1 MGGKTTF
8 LKKGNKIG
16 KKLMTMII
24 AFSSL
29 ITLFITALQLFIDYQ
44 EQRNDLDETLNNV
57 TVNVPTI
64 SGSVWS
70 FDEEQINLS
79 LEALENLRNIEYASV
94 VTTNQ
99 RNIWQK
105 GEKESI
111 NVVERSYPLTY
122 NKRGDIIEIGHLKV
136 VASLDAIYERVLGK
150 AVGIFVSNGVK
161 TFFVALFMFTIFYK
175 LIAKRIV
182 VLAKQVEELSEELVN
197 DDGKAK
203 YVQDPKEDEID
214 LVQHSFDHM
223 ADKLRRTLND
233 LQESNRNL
241 QHAYEEVQTINS
253 ELEMRVHERTQH
265 LQQEIVEREYVQD
278 SLKYSEQR
286 LRDIA
291 ESASDWFWEMGP
303 DFKFT
308 YVSGRFYDVT
318 GMKQEDVI
326 GKSRLDIASKALTAE
341 EKEKWALHE
350 ELLEN
355 RLPIEDFAYHLV
367 TPDNQSYYV
376 EFNGVPVYD
385 KVGNFK
391 GYRGAA
397 RDITQQIAY
406 QDNLE
411 EAKRQAEVAN
421 KAKSEFISSMSHEL
435 RTPLN
440 GILGFAQLLEMNP
453 KKALDEQQTTYVH
466 QILSAGNHLLRLINE
481 ILDLAKVEA
490 GKVQLSMEPI
500 MPVHVI
506 QESLNILEALC
517 QKYEVKLITDFDQV
531 SPDLQISADLTRFS
545 QIVMNL
551 CSNAIKYNHKGGTV
565 SITIIQDSDDW
576 LKISF
581 TDTGPGISPEHM
593 EMLFTPFNRL
603 EAEGSTTEGTG
614 VGLSIT
620 QKLVELMSG
629 QISVES
635 TPGEGSTFWVKFK
648 TLDEE
653 VAPKEIENK
662 KSYIQIPN
670 QLAPCNVLYIEDN
683 KENMQLVREIFEKF
697 DGAELKWAETA
708 EKGIEEALNNL
719 PDMILMDLNLPGMD
733 GFEALKELRRHKECQ
748 NLPIIALSAN
758 VRPETI
764 ERGKREGF
772 NNFLTKPIDIPTLIH
787 VINMTVK

>member
-1 MGGKTTF
+1 M
-8 LKKGNKIG
+8 
-16 KKLMTMII
+16 MMII

-29 ITLFITALQLFIDYQ
+29 ITLFITAVQLFVDYQ

-57 TVNVPTI
+57 AVNVPSIT
-64 SGSVWS
+64 GSVWS
-70 FDEEQINLS
+70 FDEEQINL
-79 LEALENLRNIEYASV
+79 ALEGLVHLRNIEYADV
-94 VTTNQ
+94 VTTNH

-105 GEKESI
+105 GEKTSN
-111 NVVERSYPLTY
+111 NVIERSYRLTY
-122 NKRGDIIEIGHLKV
+122 NKRGDIIEIGHLNV

-150 AVGIFVSNGVK
+150 AVGILLSNAVK
-161 TFFVALFMFTIFYK
+161 TFFVALFMFTIFYR
-175 LIAKRIV
+175 LVAKRIV
-182 VLAKQVEELSEELVN
+182 TLSNKVDELTSELVDN
-197 DDGKAK
+197 DAKAK
-203 YVQDPKEDEID
+203 YIHDPKEDEID

-223 ADKLRRTLND
+223 ADKLRRTLTD
-233 LQESNRNL
+233 LQDSNRNL
-241 QHAYEEVQTINS
+241 QHAYEEVQTINT
-253 ELEMRVHERTQH
+253 ELEGRVHERTQH

-308 YVSGRFYDVT
+308 YISGRFYEVT

-326 GKSRLDIASKALTAE
+326 GKSRLDIAAKPLTQE
-341 EKEKWALHE
+341 EEEQWELHK

-355 RLPIEDFAYHLV
+355 RLPIENFTYRLV
-367 TPDNQSYYV
+367 SPKNHSYYV

-385 KVGNFK
+385 TVGNFK

-406 QDNLE
+406 QEKLE
-411 EAKRQAEVAN
+411 EAKNLAEVAN

-440 GILGFAQLLEMNP
+440 GILGFAQLLDMNS
-453 KKALDEQQTTYVH
+453 KKPLDEQQATYVH
-466 QILSAGNHLLRLINE
+466 QILSAGNHLLRLIND

-500 MPVHVI
+500 MPVLVI
-506 QESLNILEALC
+506 QDSLNILETLC
-517 QKYEVKLITDFDQV
+517 DQYEVKLITDFDQV
-531 SPDLQISADLTRFS
+531 SSNLQISADLTRFS

-551 CSNAIKYNHKGGTV
+551 CSNAIKYNHKGGSVTI
-565 SITIIQDSDDW
+565 SIIKERDDW

-581 TDTGPGISPEHM
+581 IDTGPGISKEHM

-603 EAEGSTTEGTG
+603 EAEGSSTEGTG

-620 QKLVELMSG
+620 QKLVQLMSG
-629 QISVES
+629 QIDVDS
-635 TPGEGSTFWVKFK
+635 TPGKGSTFWVKFK
-648 TLDEE
+648 LLDEE
-653 VAPKEIENK
+653 VAPIEKAKNK
-662 KSYIQIPN
+662 TYIPLPY
-670 QLAPCNVLYIEDN
+670 QLEPCDVVYIEDN
-683 KENMQLVREIFEKF
+683 KENMQLVREIFNKF
-697 DGAELKWAETA
+697 EGAELRCAETA
-708 EKGIEEALNNL
+708 EKGIEEVLNKQ
-719 PDMILMDLNLPGMD
+719 PDIVLMDLNLPGMD
-733 GFEALKELRRHKECQ
+733 GFAALKEIRRHKECE

-758 VRPETI
+758 VRSETM

-787 VINMTVK
+787 VINVTLKR